1 MTKLTLIRIL
11 ERLTHQGLSE
21 RIDKMGL
28 IPVGRNNLSTM
39 ERTIEDMERRGGWKP
54 SQDELKAVSIALQ
67 CPEEHLFDEVSRN
80 DLLVPKGQGNL

>member
-1 MTKLTLIRIL
+1 MTKLKLIRIL

-54 SQDELKAVSIALQ
+54 SQDELKSVSIALQ

-80 DLLVPKGQGNL
+80 DLLVTKGQGNL